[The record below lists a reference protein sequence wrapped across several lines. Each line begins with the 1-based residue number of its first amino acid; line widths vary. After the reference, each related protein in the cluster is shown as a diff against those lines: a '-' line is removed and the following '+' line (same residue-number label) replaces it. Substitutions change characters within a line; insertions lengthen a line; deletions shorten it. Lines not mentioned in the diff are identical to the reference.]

1 MSRSLFASGLAALVL
16 LWSAG
21 LATAQ
26 QSGTEAETKVMFD
39 RAVAALKTDKARAL
53 SEFNDKNNK
62 QFHDRDLYVFCFS
75 LPDGNFTAYES
86 PVLLGT
92 NIRELTLPPNDAIG
106 QRAYDA
112 VANAPEGTIVTMD
125 YELPKPGTKKPA
137 PKQSFEV
144 RVGNQACGV
153 SYFK

>member
-1 MSRSLFASGLAALVL
+1 LPATPPDGDRISGRN
-16 LWSAG
+16 G
-21 LATAQ
+21 
-26 QSGTEAETKVMFD
+26 G
-39 RAVAALKTDKARAL
+39 
-53 SEFNDKNNK
+53 
-62 QFHDRDLYVFCFS
+62 

-125 YELPKPGTKKPA
+125 YELPKPGTKSPLQSYLLRCASAIRPA
-137 PKQSFEV
+137 
-144 RVGNQACGV
+144 A
-153 SYFK
+153 

>member
-1 MSRSLFASGLAALVL
+1 
-16 LWSAG
+16 
-21 LATAQ
+21 
-26 QSGTEAETKVMFD
+26 
-39 RAVAALKTDKARAL
+39 
-53 SEFNDKNNK
+53 
-62 QFHDRDLYVFCFS
+62 
-75 LPDGNFTAYES
+75 
-86 PVLLGT
+86 VLLGT

-144 RVGNQACGV
+144 RVGNQADIG
-153 SYFK
+153 SPKIIGFIRTASQLHKFF